1 MGTCIKIFFIL
12 CSVLSPSHRV
22 FGGIWYFVKTMNSYG
37 NIISYRYIYLIFI
50 YINLN
55 FLRLDYVGQTLQFS
69 FGVLKLVSKFHII
82 PQTDKEKSVK
92 N

>member
-1 MGTCIKIFFIL
+1 
-12 CSVLSPSHRV
+12 
-22 FGGIWYFVKTMNSYG
+22 MNSYG
-37 NIISYRYIYLIFI
+37 NIISYRYIYIIFI

-82 PQTDKEKSVK
+82 PQTDKEKSVENWK
-92 N
+92 RTDWLQRKAIVPYGEIVGD